1 MNNFHYHQDPLY
13 AAASSILAGKTQLQE
28 SDTLDEA
35 IDWNLIQSMYVK
47 DIIDIVAALV
57 IGGGI
62 GVAAIFGGAIKRYL
76 SDKAD
81 ERDAKESA
89 QFLKST
95 LDKILKDSKSKEL
108 ISQIKS
114 FPYSSKSTEEAK
126 KNNEERKKLVRA
138 YSARLKTLLS
148 DDEYALINDIYN
160 NTIRESADTLEEGVE
175 DVKSIVD
182 TLKVGDTTNF
192 GKVLEI
198 GTNSITFKAKD
209 LPKTTIAFNQRKMG
223 SSEFLLLK
231 TIKLKEETELEEKD
245 VAEAYKPLRK
255 PADLIDELQSI
266 VDAPDSKLWD
276 VTSVSIRLSH
286 EDIFDRF
293 PKIYD
298 YVEDMWF
305 EIMQPNGAKKTKEI
319 AKKAIEAVR
328 KYYPDLNKSQK
339 SNPVYKEDSI
349 EEETID
355 EAINWLGDYLTTS
368 EKSQFGGY
376 RPTIL
381 DKKTK
386 RVMYQSA
393 AAYNTPQEAKDH
405 AEDYLKQK
413 AKGIRDPKV
422 PVVGT
427 YKRENKNKNHNGTF
441 GLNHRPSF
449 SDSDDYG
456 LFGWLGETDE
466 KMDEAAD
473 AALKRRKQVDM
484 AKVNAG
490 AMSRDDYNKKYK
502 LGKYRPAGSKLS
514 GPGGVYKNLVKEE
527 ETLEEA
533 VPTPAVQKLITSID
547 MLSPKDYLVFLQA
560 LADNAQGIA
569 NMSQAGKDGKSNANA
584 WATVADHISTA
595 ADAYAK
601 RPVRLENIEVEGESL
616 EEAAKITPLK
626 GKYIFFIQDR
636 ELYQLNPYKLLAKTD
651 FDRIS
656 SSKLMSHMKLG
667 SEWKAVS
674 VAWGTDLLEIGALES
689 PKDISDAE
697 QWYVVPHLYDKITHL
712 ALVN

>member
-1 MNNFHYHQDPLY
+1 MNNFHYHQDPMY
-13 AAASSILAGKTQLQE
+13 AAATAILTGKTQLQE
-28 SDTLDEA
+28 SDTLD
-35 IDWNLIQSMYVK
+35 
-47 DIIDIVAALV
+47 
-57 IGGGI
+57 
-62 GVAAIFGGAIKRYL
+62 
-76 SDKAD
+76 
-81 ERDAKESA
+81 
-89 QFLKST
+89 
-95 LDKILKDSKSKEL
+95 
-108 ISQIKS
+108 
-114 FPYSSKSTEEAK
+114 
-126 KNNEERKKLVRA
+126 
-138 YSARLKTLLS
+138 
-148 DDEYALINDIYN
+148 
-160 NTIRESADTLEEGVE
+160 EGVE

-231 TIKLKEETELEEKD
+231 TIKLKEETELTEAPISDTKWKVGFSFVDPWGDGIANSTIIISANDAATAKRYAESDLKKKGYSKDLKIKSATKITEED
-245 VAEAYKPLRK
+245 VNEAYKPLRK

-339 SNPVYKEDSI
+339 SNPIYKEDSI

-533 VPTPAVQKLITSID
+533 VPTPAIQKLIAKID
-547 MLSPKDYLVFLQA
+547 EMSPKDYLVFLQA
-560 LADNAQGIA
+560 LADNAQGIS
-569 NMSQAGKDGKSNANA
+569 NMSRPVNALGMPDKNTSSYSNAKA
-584 WATVADHISTA
+584 WAAVADHISAA

-601 RPVRLENIEVEGESL
+601 RPIRMEDTEVQGETL
-616 EEAAKITPLK
+616 EEAAKITPVK

-636 ELYQLNPYKLLAKTD
+636 ELYQLDPYKLLAKTD

-697 QWYVVPHLYDKITHL
+697 RWYVVPHLYDKITHL
-712 ALVN
+712 ALVH

>member
-1 MNNFHYHQDPLY
+1 MNNFHYHQDPMY
-13 AAASSILAGKTQLQE
+13 AAAAAILTGKTQLQE

-175 DVKSIVD
+175 DVKTIID

-198 GTNSITFKAKD
+198 GPNSITFKAKD

-231 TIKLKEETELEEKD
+231 TIKLKEETELEEED

-339 SNPVYKEDSI
+339 SNPVYKEEEST
-349 EEETID
+349 EEETLD

-386 RVMYQSA
+386 RVIYQSA
-393 AAYNTPQEAKDH
+393 VRYNVPQEAKDH
-405 AEDYLKQK
+405 AEEYLKQK
-413 AKGIRDPKV
+413 AKGIKEPKL
-422 PVVGT
+422 PHVGT
-427 YKRENKNKNHNGTF
+427 YKEE
-441 GLNHRPSF
+441 
-449 SDSDDYG
+449 SDCS
-456 LFGWLGETDE
+456 DE
-466 KMDEAAD
+466 KMNEATPAD
-473 AALKRRKQVDM
+473 AALKRRKQIDM
-484 AKVNAG
+484 ARVNAG
-490 AMSRDDYNKKYK
+490 VMSRDDYNKKYK

-514 GPGGVYKNLVKEE
+514 GPGGLYKNLVKEE

-533 VPTPAVQKLITSID
+533 VPTPAIQKLIAKID
-547 MLSPKDYLVFLQA
+547 EMSPKDYLLFLQA
-560 LADNAQGIA
+560 LADNAQGIS
-569 NMSQAGKDGKSNANA
+569 NMSRPVNALGMPDKNTSGASNAKA
-584 WATVADHISTA
+584 WAAVADHISAA

-601 RPVRLENIEVEGESL
+601 RPVRMEDTEVQGETL
-616 EEAAKITPLK
+616 EEAANIKPVQ

-636 ELYQLNPYKLLAKTD
+636 ELYQLDPYKLLAKTD

-697 QWYVVPHLYDKITHL
+697 QWYVVPHLYDKVTHL
-712 ALVN
+712 ALIH